1 MKTYDKAKLR
11 SREKPT
17 SSDIIS
23 DKFGIS
29 LYLEYHQNTEKDSP
43 VNIGGHTLC
52 PPPPRISVI
61 IPVFNEQDAI
71 EKVIGDIPSNLP
83 TEIIVVDNG
92 STDQTAKLAAAMGA
106 RIVRENRR
114 GYGSACLAGI
124 AATNDP
130 DIVVFLDG
138 DYSDH
143 PNEMPDLIAPILE
156 NRADLVI
163 GSRVLGNSEPGAL
176 MIQAR
181 FGNRLATSLIKILF
195 GVSYTDLGP
204 FRAIRYLALL
214 DLNMRD
220 KTFGWTVEMQVKA
233 AKQALK
239 IQEVPVSYR
248 KRIGVSKITGT
259 LKGTLK
265 AGWKIL
271 FTIFMYWLTK

>member
-1 MKTYDKAKLR
+1 MPA
-11 SREKPT
+11 
-17 SSDIIS
+17 
-23 DKFGIS
+23 
-29 LYLEYHQNTEKDSP
+29 
-43 VNIGGHTLC
+43 
-52 PPPPRISVI
+52 PPRISVI

-71 EKVIGDIPSNLP
+71 EKVIGDIPGHLP

-124 AATNDP
+124 AATNEP

-163 GSRVLGNSEPGAL
+163 GSRTLGNSEPGAL

-233 AKQALK
+233 AKQALN

-248 KRIGVSKITGT
+248 KRIGRFQNYRHYRRHPQGRVENFIYN
-259 LKGTLK
+259 
-265 AGWKIL
+265 
-271 FTIFMYWLTK
+271 F

>member
-1 MKTYDKAKLR
+1 MPA
-11 SREKPT
+11 
-17 SSDIIS
+17 
-23 DKFGIS
+23 
-29 LYLEYHQNTEKDSP
+29 
-43 VNIGGHTLC
+43 
-52 PPPPRISVI
+52 PPRISVI

-71 EKVIGDIPSNLP
+71 EKVIGDIPSHLP

-106 RIVRENRR
+106 RIVRENHR

-124 AATNDP
+124 AATNNP

-204 FRAIRYLALL
+204 FRAIRYRALR

-259 LKGTLK
+259 IEGTLK

-271 FTIFMYWLTK
+271 FTIFKYWFTR

>member
-1 MKTYDKAKLR
+1 MPA
-11 SREKPT
+11 
-17 SSDIIS
+17 
-23 DKFGIS
+23 
-29 LYLEYHQNTEKDSP
+29 
-43 VNIGGHTLC
+43 
-52 PPPPRISVI
+52 PPRISVI
-61 IPVFNEQDAI
+61 ITVFNEQDAI
-71 EKVIGDIPSNLP
+71 EKVIGDIPSHLP

-124 AATNDP
+124 AATNNP

-195 GVSYTDLGP
+195 DVSYTDLGP
-204 FRAIRYLALL
+204 FRAIRYRALR

-239 IQEVPVSYR
+239 IQEMPVSYR

-271 FTIFMYWLTK
+271 FTIFKYWFTK